1 MMIVEVEELDRMSV
15 GKKKKKKKKK
25 KQERLGQGNY
35 IAGECWQERSGGSEQ
50 ASKATASIPAAFARI
65 AA

>member
-15 GKKKKKKKKK
+15 GKKK